1 MAYEVMI
8 DNFEVNEWRRR
19 AAVFA
24 DYSIY
29 QTWAYQRI
37 RIESD
42 RQKIR
47 RVIVKDD
54 KDKPVLMEQV
64 RIKKLPVGPSVGYVQ
79 FGPLVR
85 NKQDG
90 LSCTAEALAEFRQA
104 CVGPIVSILR
114 LVPNIRKGQLG
125 DQLEAMLE
133 SVGFNRVESIPP
145 YHTMLVSLIESED
158 EIFSRIY
165 KEGRRLI
172 RRADEKGIEITD
184 DTSDESFEILETMY
198 HRAMRRKGFTGID
211 SNQFRRTQLDL
222 ADDEKMRILIARIDG
237 EPVSAQAISHF
248 GDTAIPVVFANNSQG
263 LKSGAAYLLWWRS
276 YQTSKKL
283 GMKYYD
289 LGGIDKEKNPKG
301 YQYKK
306 RMGGE
311 EAYNIGVFD
320 CCSNTAAK
328 AMMAMSHIFQGFRK
342 K

>member
-1 MAYEVMI
+1 M
-8 DNFEVNEWRRR
+8 
-19 AAVFA
+19 
-24 DYSIY
+24 
-29 QTWAYQRI
+29 
-37 RIESD
+37 
-42 RQKIR
+42 
-47 RVIVKDD
+47 IVKDD
-54 KDKPVLMEQV
+54 NDKTVLMAQV

-85 NKQDG
+85 GEQGG
-90 LSCTAEALAEFRQA
+90 LLCTAEALAEFCRA
-104 CVGPIVSILR
+104 YVGPIVSVLR

-125 DQLEAMLE
+125 DQLEHMLE
-133 SVGFNRVESIPP
+133 SAGFNRDRSVSP

-172 RRADEKGIEITD
+172 RKAGEKGIDIAD

-198 HRAMRRKGFTGID
+198 HKAKQRKGFAGID
-211 SNQFRRTQLDL
+211 SGQFRRTQLDL

-237 EPVSAQAISHF
+237 DPVSAQAISHF
-248 GDTAIPVVFANNSQG
+248 GETAIPVVFANDPKG
-263 LKSGAAYLLWWRS
+263 IKSGAAYLLWWRS
-276 YQTSKKL
+276 YQTSRKL

-311 EAYNIGVFD
+311 EAFHIGTFEV
-320 CCSNTAAK
+320 CSNLRVKTTWR
-328 AMMAMSHIFQGFRK
+328 MAEKIYSALKR
-342 K
+342 